1 MTSTLFGPDWSASRA
16 HGSRAER
23 QGWLDAALDAVD
35 SADLVARRWFRREL
49 EITRKPDR
57 TYVTAADQEIERL
70 LRQRIGDQ
78 FPGHGLVG
86 EEYGT
91 EQGDAEARWYIDPI
105 DATANFVR
113 GVPIFAVLLAL
124 EVAGEIQVGVISAPA
139 LRERWYAAR
148 GLGAWASGGATDA
161 TSPRRLHVSRV
172 SDVADAHILYGSA
185 VDVASSGKAPGFLG
199 LLGDAW
205 RDRGFGDFWGYAL
218 LAEGAGDAMVEAD
231 LSPWDLAAPAVIV
244 EEAGGRF
251 SDLTGVRR
259 IDGRS
264 ALATNGLLHDELLER
279 LACRS

>member
-1 MTSTLFGPDWSASRA
+1 MATQPFGTDWSASRA
-16 HGSRAER
+16 RGSEAER
-23 QGWLDAALDAVD
+23 REWLDFALEAVD
-35 SADLVARRWFRREL
+35 AADAVARRWFRREV
-49 EITRKPDR
+49 ETSTKPDR
-57 TYVTAADQEIERL
+57 TFVTEADREVERL
-70 LRQRIGDQ
+70 LRERISDR

-91 EQGDAEARWYIDPI
+91 EQGDAEMRWYIDPI

-113 GVPIFAVLLAL
+113 GVPIFAVLLGL
-124 EVAGEIQVGVISAPA
+124 EVGGELQVGVVSAPA
-139 LRERWYAAR
+139 LRERWHAAR
-148 GLGAWASGGATDA
+148 GLGAWASGGASDA
-161 TSPRRLHVSRV
+161 TAPRRLHVSKV
-172 SDVADAHILYGSA
+172 SSVADAHVLYGSA

-199 LLGDAW
+199 LLGEAW

-231 LSPWDLAAPAVIV
+231 LSPWDLAAPAVLV

-279 LACRS
+279 LAREA